1 MDKFTA
7 MKREPCHKCDQP
19 VFLAERFCVGA
30 ALYHRQC
37 LKCARCGSQLK
48 AGSFYETEVDGEF
61 CCETCPDEE
70 QVMRRRDESQMETET
85 EEKRFSVADKVA
97 LFQRVDL
104 ELTKKSLSDE
114 EKRASLQRLASLTLV
129 TQDHQQGETED
140 IKVNGVDEDM
150 ENSDSSLNDS
160 ESEGEVEPLESTNV
174 SIIENLE
181 DSTTEPSCDS
191 NKPAVVVEAQI
202 IETETLDVTTDPS
215 CSTSTNDVAVAQ
227 TITTET
233 KQLPNSL
240 VDLTI
245 HALIRLQVEEIVT
258 SVLKEAAEKVQLIQ
272 ETELNVNST
281 EVGPTEN
288 EQIEAVPLEVG
299 PKPVPRIR
307 TLDRNKKQ
315 NDGEKPVEKPTRPA
329 RPPPPVM
336 EKPPI
341 KPRPV
346 SLAPKKMYPDDL
358 NPFGSDDEEEAEIKV
373 EEKISNGPPKNPF
386 GSDTEEEVEIIET
399 K

>member
-30 ALYHRQC
+30 ALYHRAC

-70 QVMRRRDESQMETET
+70 PMMRKREESQIGTQEQ
-85 EEKRFSVADKVA
+85 RFSVADKVA

-129 TQDHQQGETED
+129 TQDHHE
-140 IKVNGVDEDM
+140 VNGVDEEV
-150 ENSDSSLNDS
+150 ENSESSSHES
-160 ESEGEVEPLESTNV
+160 ESEGEEEAVMESH
-174 SIIENLE
+174 E
-181 DSTTEPSCDS
+181 
-191 NKPAVVVEAQI
+191 PAVTEEAQTL
-202 IETETLDVTTDPS
+202 ETETEEIVSVPELEPELVL
-215 CSTSTNDVAVAQ
+215 AQ
-227 TITTET
+227 PVMIEKAT
-233 KQLPNSL
+233 KIPNSL

-245 HALIRLQVEEIVT
+245 HALIKLEVEEIVT

-272 ETELNVNST
+272 ETRENKEETDQEPIKLEQT
-281 EVGPTEN
+281 ESED
-288 EQIEAVPLEVG
+288 VPLEVNG

-315 NDGEKPVEKPTRPA
+315 NAEVEKSAEKPSKPA
-329 RPPPPVM
+329 RPPPPVL

-341 KPRPV
+341 KPRPA
-346 SLAPKKMYPDDL
+346 SLIPKKMYPDDL
-358 NPFGSDDEEEAEIKV
+358 NPFGSDDEAEQEVKV
-373 EEKISNGPPKNPF
+373 EKVSNCASKNPF
-386 GSDTEEEVEIIET
+386 GSDTEEEVEVIEN